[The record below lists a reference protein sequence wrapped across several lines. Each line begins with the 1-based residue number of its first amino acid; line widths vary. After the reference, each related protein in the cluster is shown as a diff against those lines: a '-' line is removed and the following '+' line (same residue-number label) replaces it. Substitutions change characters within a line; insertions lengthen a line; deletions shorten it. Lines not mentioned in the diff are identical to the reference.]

1 MAKDVLS
8 VRLEPLHSR
17 LVKNVRLN
25 LLLLWGAV
33 GFVLLIACANFANL
47 LLARAATR
55 RKELAVR
62 AALGAGRRRLVR
74 QLLTESAILSLL
86 GGAIGLLLAHWGAR
100 ALLAISSE
108 QMPRIN
114 EIRINGWV
122 VGFTLSLSL
131 LTGVV
136 FGLIPALSS
145 SRIDLTGS
153 LKDGASVTTTG
164 FRLLRHHRAR
174 SLLVVSEIMLALVL
188 LAGAGLLIKSFLRLL
203 DVEKGFTPENVLTL
217 LVELPEIKYPEAHQ
231 TNAFWQR
238 LIEGIEKLPGVQT
251 VAMTSS
257 LPLTKRGALT
267 SIQIANRAPESL
279 PVADD
284 SQAGG
289 LPAPP
294 GGGFGASAVYSAISP
309 DYFRAM
315 GIALRRG
322 RQFTEQDVEK
332 KPMVVIIS
340 EAMARRYWPGKDA
353 VGQRIKP
360 GFSDSSWFTVV
371 GVVSNVR
378 HFRLEAEARPEMY
391 FPYLQ
396 ISDENAAHSMS
407 VVIRATVPP
416 ATLANAVRKQVW
428 DLDTDQPITELAT
441 MEEKL
446 ATVMTTRRFN
456 LLTLGAF
463 AALAMALVALGIY
476 GVMAYH
482 ATQRTHEIGVRIA
495 LGARPRDVLT
505 LALARG
511 MKLTLAGVAL
521 GLVSAFALTRSMKSL
536 LFDISATDPLTFVS
550 VTLLLI
556 IVALIASY
564 IPARRAMK
572 VDPLQALRHD

>member
-1 MAKDVLS
+1 
-8 VRLEPLHSR
+8 
-17 LVKNVRLN
+17 
-25 LLLLWGAV
+25 
-33 GFVLLIACANFANL
+33 F
-47 LLARAATR
+47 
-55 RKELAVR
+55 
-62 AALGAGRRRLVR
+62 
-74 QLLTESAILSLL
+74 
-86 GGAIGLLLAHWGAR
+86 GLLLAHWGAR
-100 ALLAISSE
+100 ALLAISPE
-108 QMPRIN
+108 QMPRVN

-164 FRLLRHHRAR
+164 FRLLRRHRAR
-174 SLLVVSEIMLALVL
+174 SLLVVSEITLALVL

-203 DVEKGFTPENVLTL
+203 DVEKGFAPENVLTL
-217 LVELPEIKYPEAHQ
+217 LVELPETKYPVAHQ

-340 EAMARRYWPGKDA
+340 EAMARRYWPGEDA
-353 VGQRIKP
+353 VGQQINP

-371 GVVSNVR
+371 GVVRNVR

-416 ATLANAVRKQVW
+416 ASLANAVRKQVW
-428 DLDTDQPITELAT
+428 DLDADQPITELAT

-463 AALAMALVALGIY
+463 ASLAMALVALGIY

-482 ATQRTHEIGVRIA
+482 ATQRAHEIGVRMA

-505 LALARG
+505 LALAQG

-521 GLVSAFALTRSMKSL
+521 GLASAFALTRSMKSL

-572 VDPLQALRHD
+572 VDPLRALRHD